1 VATVCQRV
9 IVLDRGRIR
18 FEGEPM
24 ALADMARGRVWTSPA
39 RADGALAAWRTSNGH
54 YHNIGDPPAGARLA
68 DPSIED
74 GYLMLLDTASLA
86 GRTG

>member
-9 IVLDRGRIR
+9 IVLNQGRIR
-18 FEGEPM
+18 FEGEPS
-24 ALADMARGRVWTSPA
+24 ALAAVARGRVWTSPA
-39 RADGALAAWRTSNGH
+39 RAEGALAAWRTSNGD
-54 YHNIGDPPAGARLA
+54 YHHIGDPPAGARLA